1 MDADFTVF
9 WHRAKHF
16 AEFSM
21 KLAGLFTQYNI
32 PGDKYLLLK
41 RSLIFKMFRRL

>member
-1 MDADFTVF
+1 MLMLTLLLYVSP
-9 WHRAKHF
+9 HRANKF

-21 KLAGLFTQYNI
+21 KLEGLFTQYNI

-41 RSLIFKMFRRL
+41 NVC